1 MKRPIYLC
9 VLNPDDMIVTRYVK
23 DGGRLFV
30 SHRGLLHS
38 SQPAAT
44 LENFRKDP
52 PEETRV

>member
-1 MKRPIYLC
+1 MKKPIYLC